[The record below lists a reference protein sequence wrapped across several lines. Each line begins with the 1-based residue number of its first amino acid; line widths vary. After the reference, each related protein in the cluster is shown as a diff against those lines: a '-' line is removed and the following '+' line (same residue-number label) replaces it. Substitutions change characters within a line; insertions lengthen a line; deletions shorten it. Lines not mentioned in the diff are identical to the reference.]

1 MIDRNER
8 IAERAYRIWEDAG
21 RPEGQDME
29 HWLSAEAELEGAGP
43 AEAEEDAVAS
53 TQGSADT
60 TSVRA
65 GAPAPEKK
73 RGLAA

>member
-21 RPEGQDME
+21 RPEGHDVE
-29 HWLSAEAELEGAGP
+29 HWLSAEAELAEAGP
-43 AEAEEDAVAS
+43 AGAEGAVAS
-53 TQGSADT
+53 PQDSAGT
-60 TSVRA
+60 TSARA
-65 GAPAPEKK
+65 DSPAPERR

>member
-21 RPEGQDME
+21 RPEGHDVE
-29 HWLSAEAELEGAGP
+29 HWLSAEAELAEAGP
-43 AEAEEDAVAS
+43 AEAEADAVPSSPAS
-53 TQGSADT
+53 AGA

-65 GAPAPEKK
+65 GSPAPAQK

>member
-21 RPEGQDME
+21 RPEGQDVE
-29 HWLSAEAELEGAGP
+29 HWLSAEAELAEAGP
-43 AEAEEDAVAS
+43 ADEEGAVAPP
-53 TQGSADT
+53 
-60 TSVRA
+60 RA
-65 GAPAPEKK
+65 ATGAPSAATVAAPVQK